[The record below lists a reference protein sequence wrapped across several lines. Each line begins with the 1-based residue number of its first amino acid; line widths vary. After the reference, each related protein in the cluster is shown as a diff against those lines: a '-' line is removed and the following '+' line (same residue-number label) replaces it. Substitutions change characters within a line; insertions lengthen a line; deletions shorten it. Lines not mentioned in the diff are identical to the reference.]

1 MNKKGFTLVEL
12 VIAVTIMTIVVG
24 MVTRFFIVNQDGHI
38 SEKNAMHTKQNSRLI
53 FDIIV
58 EDLRI
63 AAMNPQG
70 NNAFQIRVAD
80 TSNIVFT
87 ADIYPQKT
95 TPDPK
100 FGDGFYNPSRE
111 YFRYYRSGNYLRGVR
126 FDSTGGD
133 REFYDKVQRFR
144 LTYYD
149 ENGVVLTTPVDSTN
163 RGRIARI
170 DVTLTLTSD
179 RKYGRGSASV
189 YQYGP
194 WDASVSLRVRR

>member
-12 VIAVTIMTIVVG
+12 VIAITIMTLIVG
-24 MVTRFFIVNQDGHI
+24 MVTRFFIVNQDGHV
-38 SEKNAMHTKQNSRLI
+38 SEKNAMHTKQNSRII
-53 FDIIV
+53 FDIII

-63 AAMNPQG
+63 AAMNPRG
-70 NNAFQIRVAD
+70 SNAFQIRVAD

-87 ADIYPQKT
+87 ADIDPQNIN
-95 TPDPK
+95 PPFGNGAYDPA
-100 FGDGFYNPSRE
+100 RE
-111 YFRYYRSGNYLRGVR
+111 YFRYYKSGNSLRGVR
-126 FDSTGGD
+126 FDSIGGD

-149 ENGVVLTTPVDSTN
+149 ENGTLLATPVDSTN
-163 RGRIARI
+163 RARIARI

-179 RKYGRGSASV
+179 RKYGKGSASV